1 MSWPQ
6 TRNPGRPERQA
17 KKKLSPLWHF
27 HSADF
32 VRTRSQDFNFPPL
45 CTCSRFSDSCCCLS
59 TFLFCFRHSSLG
71 KVNKNKA
78 LSVGVSVCPCVCV
91 CVCVWAPTFQNIW
104 LLSKNVACVRDSDG
118 HARFSEDII
127 FSISTWL
134 RLMWVNS
141 GTALR
146 WSGEL
151 GLFGMSENSK
161 THRFVLILVARL

>member
-32 VRTRSQDFNFPPL
+32 VRTRSQDFHFPPL

-91 CVCVWAPTFQNIW
+91 CVCV
-104 LLSKNVACVRDSDG
+104 
-118 HARFSEDII
+118 
-127 FSISTWL
+127 
-134 RLMWVNS
+134 S
-141 GTALR
+141 GR
-146 WSGEL
+146 QH
-151 GLFGMSENSK
+151 SK
-161 THRFVLILVARL
+161 TSDCCQKMLHASGILTDMRVFPRILCSRFQLDSG